1 MRKQYQITAMS
12 TGFSFKCPKNQQR
25 IIKMSSF
32 FGNSLRT
39 KLTKFTSST
48 KNAANKVMSG
58 IKHKGNV
65 VDIPDEMYC
74 FLSENMID

>member
-1 MRKQYQITAMS
+1 
-12 TGFSFKCPKNQQR
+12 
-25 IIKMSSF
+25 MSSF

-74 FLSENMID
+74 YLSGNMID